1 VPRSL
6 VLFAR
11 EPAREARE
19 KGFRSPDAAQLF
31 AVFAKGW
38 LEAAR
43 RADARLVI
51 ATPPEDRPAWR
62 RMLGGE
68 NDVLWIPQRGRS
80 FGERLEGAARRVAAL
95 GGHAVC
101 VGGDVVPSWAGL
113 IEAFDELEHGA
124 DSVLAPAT
132 DGGVSLIGLPLEDL
146 DLLGSIGRRR
156 RDVFVCLRDSLQRR
170 GRSVAVVECLPD
182 VDRRSALR
190 PLLRGNQTFSLVRS
204 LVRGVLASL
213 RFMEFRRRRPA
224 PRGPVYGPPVLRG
237 PPAPA

>member
-1 VPRSL
+1 VSRYL

-38 LEAAR
+38 LEAAW
-43 RADARLVI
+43 RADARLVL
-51 ATPPEDRPAWR
+51 AAPPEDRAAWR

-68 NDVLWIPQRGRS
+68 NDVLWIPQQGRS
-80 FGERLEGAARRVAAL
+80 FGERLEGAARRAAAL

-101 VGGDVVPSWAGL
+101 VGGDVAPTWAGL
-113 IEAFDELEHGA
+113 IEAFEELERGA

-132 DGGVSLIGLPLEDL
+132 DGGVSLIGLSLEDL
-146 DLLGSIGRRR
+146 DLLGSIGQRR
-156 RDVFVCLRDSLQRR
+156 RDVFVRLRDSLERR
-170 GRSVAVVECLPD
+170 GRSVAVVGCLPD

-190 PLLRGNQTFSLVRS
+190 LLPRGNQTFSLVRF
-204 LVRGVLASL
+204 LARRILASL
-213 RFMEFRRRRPA
+213 RFLEFRRRRPT

-237 PPAPA
+237 PPALA